1 MSRYTLQEAFRLLTL
16 LGQIYRTSDSPNYY
30 TGNKV
35 LLGLVAYNICVF
47 VGAKIFY
54 VKVNA

>member
-1 MSRYTLQEAFRLLTL
+1 MQEAFCLLTS
-16 LGQIYRTSDSPNYY
+16 LGQIYRTADSPNYY

-54 VKVNA
+54 VRVNA